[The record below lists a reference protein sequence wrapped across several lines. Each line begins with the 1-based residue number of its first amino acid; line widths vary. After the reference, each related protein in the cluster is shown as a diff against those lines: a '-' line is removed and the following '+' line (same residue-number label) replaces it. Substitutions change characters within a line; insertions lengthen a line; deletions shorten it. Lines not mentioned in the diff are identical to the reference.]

1 MNEYFYEVKE
11 YGPLLAEII
20 TASEACRREG
30 ILTLEDK
37 FDDML
42 VDLFL
47 DQELYLA
54 YKLICDGT
62 EPAAVKQVLKNRF
75 IGSSSKMQLR
85 WEIWKTLLIFLS
97 DGNLHNFKP
106 STYADLFPI
115 LPEIER
121 QQLQNCI
128 TPLIQYASK
137 RRGKIDLSDLSKQ
150 PFYRTSHSLMKSSI
164 KIAVEYRSTHSE
176 ILKSL
181 VDQQYRHYMHQL
193 TSCHKIILYGSLAIQ
208 AGHNPNMIK
217 HLVTSLV
224 GHEYLPKQ
232 FHPKKKAEIISKYAK
247 FVKKGAKTNL
257 SSEEVHRRLYII
269 EQNSNWLK
277 DLK

>member
-11 YGPLLAEII
+11 YGRLLAEII
-20 TASEACRREG
+20 TASETCRREG
-30 ILTLEDK
+30 ILSLEDK
-37 FDDML
+37 FDDMP

-47 DQELYLA
+47 DQELFLA

-62 EPAAVKQVLKNRF
+62 EPAAVKQVLKNRS
-75 IGSSSKMQLR
+75 IGSASKMQSR
-85 WEIWKTLLIFLS
+85 WEVWKTLLAFLS
-97 DGNLHNFKP
+97 NGNLHNFKP
-106 STYADLFPI
+106 STYAGLFPI
-115 LPEIER
+115 LPETER
-121 QQLQNCI
+121 QQLQNSV
-128 TPLIQYASK
+128 TPLIQYTSK
-137 RRGKIDLSDLSKQ
+137 RKGKIDLSDLAKQ
-150 PFYRTSHSLMKSSI
+150 SFYRTSHPLIKASI
-164 KIAVEYRSTHSE
+164 KIAIEYGSAQAE

-181 VDQQYRHYMHQL
+181 ADQQFQHYMQQL
-193 TSCHKIILYGSLAIQ
+193 TNCHKIILHGSLAIQ
-208 AGHNPNMIK
+208 AGHNPNVVK

-232 FHPKKKAEIISKYAK
+232 FHAKKKAEIISKYAK
-247 FVKKGAKTNL
+247 FVKKGTSTNL